1 MELPEMSMNLSE
13 FIRQLA
19 TDPDSQDPEFLR
31 ARSSAPEFVAA
42 ASESARFET
51 RLRWAV
57 SVPVPADWLAE
68 LRARSPVTAD
78 RQNRL
83 RLFAMAA
90 SVLLVIA
97 ATAVT
102 WRMNS
107 MNFDSIEQYVAYH
120 YNHDGEDV
128 LARAGDQQA
137 DNIEQILSDFNVQ
150 LAPELASTVTLIK
163 FCPTPEGMGAH
174 LVVNTASGP
183 VTIIFMPDMLVTDGE
198 MLAFDGMQAQLV
210 GLVRGSAAVI
220 GTPAQDV
227 AKLHALVQTSFIS
240 GSAET

>member
-1 MELPEMSMNLSE
+1 MSMNLTE

-51 RLRWAV
+51 RLRRAV
-57 SVPVPADWLAE
+57 SVPVPTDWLAE
-68 LRARSPVTAD
+68 LHATSPVTAAW
-78 RQNRL
+78 QNRF
-83 RLFAMAA
+83 RYYAMAA

-97 ATAVT
+97 AAAITT
-102 WRMNS
+102 RMNL

-128 LARAGDQQA
+128 LARAGSQPA

-150 LAPELASTVTLIK
+150 LAPELAGKVTLIK

-174 LVVNTASGP
+174 LVVTTASGP

-210 GLVRGSAAVI
+210 DLVRGSAAVI

-227 AKLHALVQTSFIS
+227 AKLHALVQASFIS

>member
-1 MELPEMSMNLSE
+1 M
-13 FIRQLA
+13 I
-19 TDPDSQDPEFLR
+19 
-31 ARSSAPEFVAA
+31 AA
-42 ASESARFET
+42 A
-51 RLRWAV
+51 
-57 SVPVPADWLAE
+57 
-68 LRARSPVTAD
+68 
-78 RQNRL
+78 
-83 RLFAMAA
+83 
-90 SVLLVIA
+90 
-97 ATAVT
+97 AVT

-128 LARAGDQQA
+128 LARAGGQQA

-150 LAPELASTVTLIK
+150 LAPELAGKVTLIK

-210 GLVRGSAAVI
+210 DLVRGSAAVI